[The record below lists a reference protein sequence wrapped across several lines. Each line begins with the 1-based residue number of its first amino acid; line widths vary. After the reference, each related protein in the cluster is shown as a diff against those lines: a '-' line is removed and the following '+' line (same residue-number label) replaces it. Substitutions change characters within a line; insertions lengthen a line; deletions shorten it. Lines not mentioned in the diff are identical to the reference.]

1 MHFEEIVTARRSVKN
16 YDPNHTISDAE
27 LKAIFDKVVLA
38 PSSFNL
44 QHWRFIVVRDQANKE
59 KLCRA
64 AFDQPQVKAASAA
77 IVVAGKLSAHE
88 DAPRIYSESP
98 ESIRDIMLPMIRG
111 FYAEKPAMQRD
122 EAIRSGALAAMT
134 LMYAAQDA
142 GYATGPMIGFDPAAV
157 GNLVGLDEHHIPVML
172 VVIGKQTGDIRPRP
186 KRLPVEEVVKLE
198 SFNGDGLK

>member
-44 QHWRFIVVRDQANKE
+44 QHWRFIVVRDRANKE
-59 KLCRA
+59 KLCKA

-88 DAPRIYSESP
+88 DAPRIYAESP
-98 ESIRDIMLPMIRG
+98 QSIRDAMLPMIRG

-142 GYATGPMIGFDPAAV
+142 GYATGPMIGFDPDAV
-157 GNLVGLDEHHIPVML
+157 GKLVGHDEHHIPVML

-186 KRLPVEEVVKLE
+186 HRLPVEEVVKFETLGG
-198 SFNGDGLK
+198 SGLV